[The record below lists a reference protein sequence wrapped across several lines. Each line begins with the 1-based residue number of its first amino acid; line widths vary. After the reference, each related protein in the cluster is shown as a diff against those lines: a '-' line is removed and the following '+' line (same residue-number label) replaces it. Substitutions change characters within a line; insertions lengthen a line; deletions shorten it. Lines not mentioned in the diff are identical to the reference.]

1 MTSPLILD
9 GKPVAESV
17 YQKLLLEVSLL
28 PIVPRIV
35 FIRVGEDPASQSYV
49 RSKEKRCLE
58 LGLRGETI
66 VFPETVSEDELIA
79 RILTLNRD
87 KDVNGILVQLPLP
100 KPFNKA
106 RVLQSIDPHKD
117 VDGLHPENAGL
128 LLQGKPRFVP
138 CTPAGIL
145 EILEFY
151 RIPIEGKRAVVMGR
165 SEIVGRPM
173 AQLLLNHNATVTVC
187 HSKTENL
194 NEELKR
200 AEILVAAIGQPKF
213 VKPHHLSAGVVV
225 VDVGINRVDG
235 KIVGDVDF
243 ESVQHSVAAIS
254 PVPGGVGPMTI
265 AMLMKNLVS
274 AATLQMGQKN

>member
-1 MTSPLILD
+1 MTQPLILD
-9 GKPVAESV
+9 GKAVAESV
-17 YQKLLLEVSLL
+17 YKKLLLDVSLL
-28 PIVPRIV
+28 SFVPRIV

-58 LGLRGETI
+58 LGLRGETL
-66 VFPETVSEDELIA
+66 VFPETLGEDELMGK
-79 RILTLNRD
+79 ILNLNRD
-87 KDVNGILVQLPLP
+87 KDVIGILVQLPLP
-100 KPFNKA
+100 KHMDKA
-106 RVLQSIDPHKD
+106 KVLCSIDPRKD

-145 EILEFY
+145 EMLNFY
-151 RIPIEGKRAVVMGR
+151 QIPVEGKRAVVIGR

-173 AQLLLNHNATVTVC
+173 AQLLLNVNATVTVC
-187 HSKTENL
+187 HSKTVDL
-194 NEELKR
+194 PEELKR
-200 AEILVAAIGQPKF
+200 AEIIIAALGKPGF
-213 VKPHHLSAGVVV
+213 VKEEMVSPGATV

-243 ESVQHSVAAIS
+243 EKVKLKAHAIS

-265 AMLMKNLVS
+265 AMLMKNLVM
-274 AATLQMGQKN
+274 AATAQSQKS

>member
-1 MTSPLILD
+1 MTQPLILD
-9 GKPVAESV
+9 GKMVAEDV

-28 PIVPRIV
+28 SFVPRIV
-35 FIRVGEDPASQSYV
+35 FVRVGEDPASQSYV
-49 RSKEKRCLE
+49 RSKEKRCLD

-66 VFPETVSEDELIA
+66 VLPESIAEDELIGK
-79 RILTLNRD
+79 IHNLNRD

-100 KPFNKA
+100 KHINKA
-106 RVLQSIDPHKD
+106 RVLSSISPDKD

-138 CTPAGIL
+138 CTPAGIVEML
-145 EILEFY
+145 KFY
-151 RIPIEGKRAVVMGR
+151 KVAIEGKRVVVMGR

-173 AQLLLNHNATVTVC
+173 AQLLLNHDATVTVC
-187 HSKTENL
+187 HSKTKNL
-194 NEELKR
+194 KEELVR
-200 AEILVAAIGQPKF
+200 AELIIAAIGKPQF
-213 VKPHHLSAGVVV
+213 VTADMVSEGVTV

-243 ESVQHSVAAIS
+243 DSVKSKAFAIS

-265 AMLMKNLVS
+265 AMLMKNLVA
-274 AATLQMGQKN
+274 AATLQTKKH

>member
-1 MTSPLILD
+1 MSQPLILE
-9 GKPVAESV
+9 GKKVAESV

-28 PIVPRIV
+28 SFVPRIV
-35 FIRVGEDPASQSYV
+35 FVRVGEDPASQAYV

-58 LGLRGETI
+58 LGLRGETL
-66 VFPETVSEDELIA
+66 VFPESLSEDELIA
-79 RILTLNRD
+79 KILVLNRE

-100 KPFNKA
+100 KHINKA
-106 RVLQSIDPHKD
+106 KVLSSIDPMKD

-138 CTPAGIL
+138 CTPAGIVEML
-145 EILEFY
+145 NFY
-151 RIPIEGKRAVVMGR
+151 HISIEGKRVVVLGR

-187 HSKTENL
+187 HSKTQNL
-194 NEELKR
+194 SEETQR
-200 AEILVAAIGQPKF
+200 AEILIAAIGKPKF
-213 VKPHHLSAGVVV
+213 VKGEMLSSGATVI
-225 VDVGINRVDG
+225 DVGINRVDG

-243 ESVQHSVAAIS
+243 ESVKNKVSSIS

-265 AMLMKNLVS
+265 AMLMKNLS
-274 AATLQMGQKN
+274 LAAILQTKKS